1 MTVFCLSKQ
10 SSHLEELLL
19 GWLTQIPSQRS
30 EAQSRKSHYEFYSN
44 IPQPTGTVWS
54 RSPHAATEEPT
65 VQWWLRPGGG
75 TACGYPVERGL
86 HWARTAGGAAA
97 CGDPCGAV
105 PEGWAPR
112 YGAVL
117 GQCWECCSPWEVNG
131 DQLGV
136 DSIVGWTHVEQG
148 HSDHGGAAQ
157 MERYRLAA
165 SLTSI
170 LEHSNTMA
178 LYSTAI

>member
-65 VQWWLRPGGG
+65 VPADTLWKGACTGPGRLGELPPVGTHVGLCLKGG
-75 TACGYPVERGL
+75 PQGMELC
-86 HWARTAGGAAA
+86 WDSAGSAAA
-97 CGDPCGAV
+97 
-105 PEGWAPR
+105 
-112 YGAVL
+112 
-117 GQCWECCSPWEVNG
+117 
-131 DQLGV
+131 
-136 DSIVGWTHVEQG
+136 
-148 HSDHGGAAQ
+148 HGKSMGI
-157 MERYRLAA
+157 
-165 SLTSI
+165 SLEWI
-170 LEHSNTMA
+170 A
-178 LYSTAI
+178 L